1 MSLADHWTSHMD
13 AGEHLVKVKEF
24 RTFKANSGNNG
35 VDFTVI
41 DAQGRACKTEGF
53 YLSTGALWKL
63 AGFVKACGFDK
74 EECRDYEPHIP
85 QHHQRLVGRKLMAI
99 VTMEQGRDGKMY
111 SRVTDWRR
119 AEAEQAPATQQA
131 PSPPAPQ
138 HEPPDECYEPPE
150 ESYEPPQDDI
160 PF

>member
-1 MSLADHWTSHMD
+1 MD

-85 QHHQRLVGRKLMAI
+85 QHHQRLVGRKLMAT

-119 AEAEQAPATQQA
+119 LEAEAPPATQ
-131 PSPPAPQ
+131 PHGVPNDDDL
-138 HEPPDECYEPPE
+138 PPDEVEPGDHD
-150 ESYEPPQDDI
+150 YDNTRPPDTAPVDDI